1 MKDFLLEIL
10 RDPVTGNALI
20 YDKEKKVLNTGRG
33 ESLYKIKDDV
43 PLILIDEPIPA
54 SSPLHQNVNTS
65 FNYAHHYQKDSEVY
79 DYFKNNEISA
89 TKTEIE
95 RLHKTIIKSIP
106 DNADLIIDVGC
117 GNGWLAGYFIKKNL
131 KVISMDISSIN
142 PVKAL
147 RKYPGENHAALVADV
162 FHFPVKNNSIDCIVA
177 SEIMEHVH
185 DPKLFVQILV
195 EKLKPGGKLIITT
208 PYNEKIEYYLC
219 VHCNLPTPKNAHLHS
234 FNKDNIKDVIG
245 NNRVKWKTKATAN
258 RFLIRTR
265 LNVLFRFL
273 PAGLWNIFDA
283 LMNKIINSPT
293 RFIIEIVKE

>member
-10 RDPVTGNALI
+10 SHPVTGYALI
-20 YDKEKKVLNTGRG
+20 YDKEKKVLHTGRN
-33 ESLYKIKDDV
+33 ESTYKITDDV
-43 PLILIDEPIPA
+43 PLILIDESIPV
-54 SSPLHQNVNTS
+54 SSPLHQNLNTS

-79 DYFKNNEISA
+79 DYFNNNEISA

-95 RLHKTIIKSIP
+95 RLHEAIIKRIP
-106 DNADLIIDVGC
+106 GNADLIIDVGC
-117 GNGWLAGYFIKKNL
+117 GNGWLAGYFLKKNR
-131 KVISMDISSIN
+131 KVISMDISSVN

-162 FHFPVKNNSIDCIVA
+162 FHFPVKNNAFDCIVA
-177 SEIMEHVH
+177 SEIMEHVA

-234 FNKDNIKDVIG
+234 FNKENIKDVIG
-245 NNRVKWKTKATAN
+245 DNNVKWKAKATAN

-283 LMNKIINSPT
+283 LTNKIINSPT